1 MITLYGDHVIKL
13 DSGPRTGVTSLM
25 ELHAIENDNWNINWS
40 QETEDDV
47 QSLGD
52 GDSIILVAMILLN
65 T

>member
-1 MITLYGDHVIKL
+1 
-13 DSGPRTGVTSLM
+13 M

-40 QETEDDV
+40 QETENDV